1 MILKCKNTKMRR
13 IVVLGQKSP
22 KRSISKY
29 CLTDP
34 IFWNFL
40 LFKLIEND
48 VNLKIQ
54 IFFYGLG
61 TKNPQNEVFLSIE
74 LFENHNFFIF

>member
-1 MILKCKNTKMRR
+1 M
-13 IVVLGQKSP
+13 VLGQKSP

-29 CLTDP
+29 CLTDL
-34 IFWNFL
+34 IFWNFV

-48 VNLKIQ
+48 TKLKIK

-61 TKNPQNEVFLSIE
+61 TKNPQNEVFLSID
-74 LFENHNFFIF
+74 LFLKTQIYFF